1 MKKLTYQVP
10 MLRAHGT
17 VEAVTNANTG
27 GSRLDGSFDAGTP
40 LSDLT
45 TS

>member
-17 VEAVTNANTG
+17 VEAVTKANTG
-27 GSRLDGSFDAGTP
+27 GSTLDVGFSTGTP